1 MSGCDRVFR
10 SFLPKWQHGCA
21 IVPDNVFAIHKR
33 QTDLQFI
40 LLSWSSVCLY
50 GRSIEPNTKI

>member
-1 MSGCDRVFR
+1 MSRYKPGFC

-21 IVPDNVFAIHKR
+21 IVPDNVFATQKR
-33 QTDLQFI
+33 QTELPFM
-40 LLSWSSVCLY
+40 LLSWSRVCLY